1 MENEEI
7 NVDQLIYGKVHEV
20 RLLDETRVEFRR
32 RQRKIQRDNMLGRLV
47 PDRCCSSCEC
57 VKVRRKA
64 WVVLSERRSTLL
76 ERLSTCLSI
85 KEKHILSMA
94 IDCRLN
100 YAASHELYEI
110 TKLRNKITKVQRSK
124 ICCRGCWIKFRN
136 KARAYDVE

>member
-1 MENEEI
+1 MSKISAKNA
-7 NVDQLIYGKVHEV
+7 D
-20 RLLDETRVEFRR
+20 RLWDETRAEQIRR
-32 RQRKIQRDNMLGRLV
+32 CRAEERDNILTRLV
-47 PDRCCSSCEC
+47 PDRRCSSCEC

-64 WVVLSERRSTLL
+64 WVTISERRSTLL
-76 ERLSTCLSI
+76 KRLSTCLSI

-110 TKLRNKITKVQRSK
+110 TKLLDQITKVQRSK

-136 KARAYDVE
+136 KARAYSVE